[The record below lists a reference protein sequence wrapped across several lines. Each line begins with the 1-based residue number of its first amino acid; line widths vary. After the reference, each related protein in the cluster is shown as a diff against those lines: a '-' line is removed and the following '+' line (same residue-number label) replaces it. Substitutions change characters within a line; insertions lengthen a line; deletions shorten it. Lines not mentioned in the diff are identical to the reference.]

1 MTKFL
6 VKKQIKIVRVCV
18 LYVAEECVI
27 AKKKKKKK
35 VLSCHLIIFF
45 MIFNCPFSPEYM
57 CRLYLYFFIK

>member
-1 MTKFL
+1 MSKFL

-27 AKKKKKKK
+27 AKKK

-57 CRLYLYFFIK
+57 CRLYL